1 MTDTMCSKPMDAVTS
16 NKILTQCT
24 NENAG
29 QHREEQKLSSFFAK
43 NWRFQSPKTTSLNE
57 ILKFHNKTTMLD
69 LKREPA
75 RIVRS
80 LKIGLVSNHSK
91 V

>member
-1 MTDTMCSKPMDAVTS
+1 MK
-16 NKILTQCT
+16 
-24 NENAG
+24 NAG
-29 QHREEQKLSSFFAK
+29 QHREDQKLSNFFAK
-43 NWRFQSPKTTSLNE
+43 NWRFQSPKTSSLNE

-69 LKREPA
+69 LKRERPA